1 VEGNVELPFRP
12 ATGLLS
18 VVSSRCGILI
28 PAGVG
33 IIEGL
38 EGGNLVRES
47 NDVDNQVIIYV

>member
-1 VEGNVELPFRP
+1 VELPFRP

-47 NDVDNQVIIYV
+47 NDVDNRVIIYV